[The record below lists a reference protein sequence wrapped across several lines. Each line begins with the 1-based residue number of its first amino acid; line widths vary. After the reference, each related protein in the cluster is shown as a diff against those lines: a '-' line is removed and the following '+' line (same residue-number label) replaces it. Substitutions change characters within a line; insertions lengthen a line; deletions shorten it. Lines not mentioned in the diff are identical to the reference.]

1 MHDQKRVGI
10 VQNDIINGI
19 ACTVFAHRTVHDAHR
34 RSAPVLRIET
44 GFRAESLDDG
54 FYYRS
59 LERALND
66 DFASLL
72 FSSFNEFRALTRSLR
87 GEQKPGNPQ
96 YDCARSHFS
105 LHMINRPNQ
114 NPV

>member
-10 VQNDIINGI
+10 VQDDIINGI
-19 ACTVFAHRTVHDAHR
+19 AGTVFAHRTVHDAHR

-44 GFRAESLDDG
+44 GFLAESLEDG

-59 LERALND
+59 LERAVND

-72 FSSFNEFRALTRSLR
+72 LAASTSSGL
-87 GEQKPGNPQ
+87 
-96 YDCARSHFS
+96 
-105 LHMINRPNQ
+105 
-114 NPV
+114 